1 MDGENPEAAQAVM
14 EGQAAADPNAPVGG
28 DTDAPAG
35 GLQFGADGMPVEVE
49 ETKEEGVIPP
59 EILESMQNVWNVFDM
74 KKTHQIEIRHLRTI
88 MRALDFNL
96 VPAELKIVEK

>member
-1 MDGENPEAAQAVM
+1 M
-14 EGQAAADPNAPVGG
+14 EGQAATDPNAPVGG

-35 GLQFGADGMPVEVE
+35 GLQFGADGMPVEIE
-49 ETKEEGVIPP
+49 ETKEEGIIPP

-96 VPAELKIVEK
+96 VPEELKIVEK